1 MAKLI
6 LPSAIRSPTAVP
18 GKSDMRDENV
28 YSSLVVAHGGSTLN
42 KVFTVPQG
50 QTIPSIKG
58 STITLAATHHLTHS
72 DLTTNITQAGQLGSG
87 IGDCSFRAIGITI
100 ETTPFP
106 NAAASGGAASVA
118 SFGADLTAMAD
129 ILAKTF
135 FEFKVG
141 GKSQSKGAVFM
152 YPSVG
157 GLFGSFGTSANGAQ
171 GGLAQNGW
179 PGTPRKQKIPILAGR
194 TDVLEGIV
202 GLGNGAAY
210 SFTTTTGAGGE
221 SLLWVTLLT
230 LVKGDVR

>member
-28 YSSLVVAHGGSTLN
+28 YSSLVVAHGGSQLT
-42 KVFTVPQG
+42 KIFSVPQG
-50 QTIPSIKG
+50 QTIAAMKG
-58 STITLAATHHLTHS
+58 SSITIAAAHHLTHS

-87 IGDCSFRAIGITI
+87 IGDASFRAIGITI
-100 ETTPFP
+100 EQAPIF
-106 NAAASGGAASVA
+106 NAALSGQGSIATYGA
-118 SFGADLTAMAD
+118 GPQETAD
-129 ILAKTF
+129 ILCKTF

-157 GLFGSFGTSANGAQ
+157 GLFGYVNANASATTSGV
-171 GGLAQNGW
+171 LQNGW

-194 TDVLEGIV
+194 TDVIEGLV
-202 GLGNGAAY
+202 GLGNGTSY
-210 SFTTTTGAGGE
+210 VFGLTTGGGQE
-221 SLLWVTLLT
+221 TLVFVTLLT

>member
-1 MAKLI
+1 MAKLL

-28 YSSLVVAHGGSTLN
+28 YSSLVLCHNGSTLN

-58 STITLAATHHLTHS
+58 STITIAQAHHLTHS

-100 ETTPFP
+100 EPTPYP
-106 NAAASGGAASVA
+106 TAAGAGGAAA
-118 SFGADLTAMAD
+118 MGLYGAGLQEFAE
-129 ILAKTF
+129 ILNKTF

-141 GKSQSKGAVFM
+141 GKSQSKGGVFM

-157 GLFGSFGTSANGAQ
+157 GLFGSMSSTGNATQAGVM
-171 GGLAQNGW
+171 QNGW

-194 TDVLEGIV
+194 TDVLEGVI
-202 GLGNGAAY
+202 GLGNGASY
-210 SFTTTTGAGGE
+210 NFTTTTGGGQE
-221 SLLWVTLLT
+221 TLVWVTLLT

>member
-1 MAKLI
+1 MARLI

-28 YSSLVVAHGGSTLN
+28 YSSLVVAHGGSTVN

-50 QTIPSIKG
+50 QTIPAIKG
-58 STITLAATHHLTHS
+58 STPTIAAAHHLTHS

-100 ETTPFP
+100 EQAPMF
-106 NAAASGGAASVA
+106 NAAASGQSSIAT
-118 SFGADLTAMAD
+118 FGAGPQETAD
-129 ILAKTF
+129 ILCKTF

-141 GKSQSKGAVFM
+141 GKTQSKGAVFM

-157 GLFGSFGTSANGAQ
+157 GLFGYANSNASATGS
-171 GGLAQNGW
+171 GYVQNGW

-194 TDVLEGIV
+194 TDVLEGII
-202 GLGNGAAY
+202 GLGNGTSY
-210 SFTTTTGAGGE
+210 VFGLTTGGGQE
-221 SLLWVTLLT
+221 TLLWVTLLT